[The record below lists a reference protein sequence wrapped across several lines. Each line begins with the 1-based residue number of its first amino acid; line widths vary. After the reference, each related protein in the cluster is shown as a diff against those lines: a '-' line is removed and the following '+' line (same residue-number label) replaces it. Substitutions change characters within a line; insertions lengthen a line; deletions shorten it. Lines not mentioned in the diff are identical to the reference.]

1 MSVKIYFC
9 AMLSFRNL
17 QSNESSG
24 FSACGGGGG
33 LTILAIE
40 SSCDETSASVCCDG
54 KILSNIIA
62 TQKIH
67 EQYGG
72 VVPELASRAHM
83 QNIVPVV
90 DAALSSRYLSGATP
104 SVSPLDQLSSVDAI
118 AFTQAPGLIGSLLV
132 GSQFAKSLSLAL
144 DKPLIAVHHMQ
155 AHVLANLID
164 DPKPSFPFLCLTVS
178 GGHTQ
183 IVLCESPTQMKV
195 IGETIDDAAGE
206 AFDKSAKLLG
216 LPYPGGPLIDKY
228 AMHGDATRFKF
239 PEPQIPGLNFSFSG
253 LKTSILYFLQ
263 NAGTSLVYK
272 EEFRATEED
281 KLKFIGDNLADIC
294 ASIQQRIVSILLN
307 KLKKAVSQ
315 TGVTDICLAGGVS
328 ANSGLRKAFEELGEK
343 NGWKTFIPAFEYC
356 TDNAAMIAI
365 TGYYKYLAGQF
376 SDLSVSATARAE
388 W

>member
-1 MSVKIYFC
+1 M
-9 AMLSFRNL
+9 
-17 QSNESSG
+17 
-24 FSACGGGGG
+24 
-33 LTILAIE
+33 
-40 SSCDETSASVCCDG
+40 
-54 KILSNIIA
+54 
-62 TQKIH
+62 H
-67 EQYGG
+67 EKYGG

-90 DAALSSRYLSGATP
+90 DTAIKEAGI
-104 SVSPLDQLSSVDAI
+104 QLSEIDAV

-132 GSQFAKSLSLAL
+132 GAQFAKSMAMAL

-155 AHVLANLID
+155 AHVLANLIAEER
-164 DPKPSFPFLCLTVS
+164 PAFPFLCLTVS

-228 AMHGDATRFKF
+228 ATNGDAQRFSF

-263 NAGTSLVYK
+263 NAGTSNIYK
-272 EEFRATEED
+272 QEFLASEEE
-281 KLKFIGDNLADIC
+281 KKKFIAENLNDIC
-294 ASIQQRIVSILLN
+294 ASIQNRIISILMN
-307 KLKKAVSQ
+307 KLKKAAAQ
-315 TGVTDICLAGGVS
+315 TGVKDICIAGGVS
-328 ANSGLRKAFEELGEK
+328 ANSGLRKTLKETGDK
-343 NGWKTFIPAFEYC
+343 MGRNTYIPAFQYC
-356 TDNAAMIAI
+356 TDNAGMIAI
-365 TGYYKYLAGQF
+365 TAYYKYLAGDF
-376 SDLSVSATARAE
+376 ADLSVSPTARAE